1 MELREGLEVLCEMCQ
16 SRKVCNGCPLNVD
29 DCDDDGEMC
38 GLLCNG
44 FNIEMI
50 CRTAEKEKKQA
61 EKSMTVED
69 ARMYVM
75 NHLDERTKLEQLAEE
90 AAELSQAAL
99 KLIRAQ
105 GLSNNVTPITEQEAL
120 ENLRE
125 EIIDVLACIK
135 VHDCELNGVSMI
147 EAMENSPKWLRWAN
161 RLKGETKK

>member
-99 KLIRAQ
+99 KLIRAK
-105 GLSNNVTPITEQEAL
+105 GMSDNATPIDKEKAL
-120 ENLRE
+120 DNVKE
-125 EIIDVLACIK
+125 EIIDVLMCVKACGFDFGDI
-135 VHDCELNGVSMI
+135 GVM
-147 EAMENSPKWLRWAN
+147 EVMENSPKWLRWAN
-161 RLKGETKK
+161 RLKGETK